1 MRDDKIF
8 IKGNK
13 QGINAIINMDKFGNF
28 DEMLDSL
35 VEKLSRGKQFY
46 KGATLIITTD
56 LTHIN
61 ERQMSKLKDVLFDE
75 ILIKDCIFEEREE
88 KQSNV
93 FSGVYEGRTKF
104 IRKTVR
110 SGQCLNY
117 SGNLIIIGDVN
128 NGGEVRAH
136 GNVIVLGD
144 LKGKVFAGDNGNGS
158 AVIVAYSLEPEL
170 ISIAGR
176 ITISPDDFEK
186 TGYPEMA
193 RLNDDNSVI
202 VEPYLPDKYSY

>member
-28 DEMLDSL
+28 DEMLDCL

-75 ILIKDCIFEEREE
+75 ILIKDCVFEEREE
-88 KQSNV
+88 KQSIV

-117 SGNLIIIGDVN
+117 AGNLIIIGDVN

-158 AVIVAYSLEPEL
+158 AVIAAYSLEPEL

-186 TGYPEMA
+186 TGYPELA
-193 RLNDDNSVI
+193 RLNEDNSVI

>member
-1 MRDDKIF
+1 MRDDRIF

-13 QGINAIINMDKFGNF
+13 LGINAIINMDKFGNF

-35 VEKLSRGKQFY
+35 VEKLSRGKKFY
-46 KGATLIITTD
+46 KGATLTVTTD
-56 LTHIN
+56 LKYIN
-61 ERQMSKLKDVLFDE
+61 ERQISKLKDVLFDE
-75 ILIKDCIFEEREE
+75 ILIKDCIFEERLE
-88 KQSNV
+88 KQSSV

-104 IRKTVR
+104 VRKTVR

-117 SGNLIIIGDVN
+117 AGNLIIIGDVN

-144 LKGKVFAGDNGNGS
+144 LKGKVFAGDNGNEN
-158 AVIVAYSLEPEL
+158 AIIAAYSLEPEL
-170 ISIAGR
+170 ISISVK

-186 TGYPEMA
+186 TGYPEVA
-193 RLNDDNSVI
+193 RLNENNII

>member
-1 MRDDKIF
+1 MRDDRIF

-13 QGINAIINMDKFGNF
+13 LGINAIINMDKFGNF

-35 VEKLSRGKQFY
+35 VEKLSRGKKFY
-46 KGATLIITTD
+46 KGATLTVTTD
-56 LTHIN
+56 LKYIN
-61 ERQMSKLKDVLFDE
+61 ERQISKLKDVLFDE
-75 ILIKDCIFEEREE
+75 ILIKDCIFEERLE
-88 KQSNV
+88 KQSSV

-104 IRKTVR
+104 VRKTVR

-117 SGNLIIIGDVN
+117 AGNLIIIGDVN

-144 LKGKVFAGDNGNGS
+144 LKGKVFAGDNGNEN
-158 AVIVAYSLEPEL
+158 AIIAAYSLEPEL
-170 ISIAGR
+170 ISISGK

-186 TGYPEMA
+186 TGYPEVA
-193 RLNDDNSVI
+193 RLNENNII
-202 VEPYLPDKYSY
+202 VEPYLPYKYSY

>member
-1 MRDDKIF
+1 MRDDRIF

-13 QGINAIINMDKFGNF
+13 LGINAIINMDKFGNF

-35 VEKLSRGKQFY
+35 VEKLSRGKKFN
-46 KGATLIITTD
+46 KGATLTVTTD
-56 LTHIN
+56 LKYIN
-61 ERQMSKLKDVLFDE
+61 ERQISKLKDVLFDE
-75 ILIKDCIFEEREE
+75 ILIKDCIFEERLE
-88 KQSNV
+88 KQSSV

-104 IRKTVR
+104 VRKTVR

-117 SGNLIIIGDVN
+117 AGNLIIIGDVN

-144 LKGKVFAGDNGNGS
+144 LKGKVFAGDNGNEN
-158 AVIVAYSLEPEL
+158 AIIAAYSLEPEL
-170 ISIAGR
+170 ISISGK

-186 TGYPEMA
+186 TGYPEVA
-193 RLNDDNSVI
+193 RLNENNII

>member
-1 MRDDKIF
+1 MRDDRIF

-13 QGINAIINMDKFGNF
+13 LGINAIINMDKFGNF

-35 VEKLSRGKQFY
+35 VEKLSKGKKFY
-46 KGATLIITTD
+46 KGATLTVTTD
-56 LTHIN
+56 LKYIN
-61 ERQMSKLKDVLFDE
+61 ERQISKLKDVLFDE
-75 ILIKDCIFEEREE
+75 ILIKDCIFEERLE
-88 KQSNV
+88 KQSSV

-104 IRKTVR
+104 VRKTVR

-117 SGNLIIIGDVN
+117 AGNLIIIGDVN

-144 LKGKVFAGDNGNGS
+144 LKGKVFAGDNGNEN
-158 AVIVAYSLEPEL
+158 AIIAAYSLEPEL
-170 ISIAGR
+170 ISISGK

-186 TGYPEMA
+186 TGYPEVA
-193 RLNDDNSVI
+193 RLNENNII

>member
-1 MRDDKIF
+1 MRDDRIF

-13 QGINAIINMDKFGNF
+13 LGINAIINMDKFGNF

-35 VEKLSRGKQFY
+35 VEKLSRGKKFY
-46 KGATLIITTD
+46 KGATLTVTTD
-56 LTHIN
+56 LKYIN
-61 ERQMSKLKDVLFDE
+61 ERQISKLKDVLFDE
-75 ILIKDCIFEEREE
+75 ILIKDCIFEERLE
-88 KQSNV
+88 KQSSV

-104 IRKTVR
+104 VRKTVR

-117 SGNLIIIGDVN
+117 AGNLIIIGDVN

-144 LKGKVFAGDNGNGS
+144 LKGKVFAGDNGNED
-158 AVIVAYSLEPEL
+158 AIIAAYSLEPEL
-170 ISIAGR
+170 ISISGK

-186 TGYPEMA
+186 TGYPEVA
-193 RLNDDNSVI
+193 RLNENNII

>member
-1 MRDDKIF
+1 MRDDRIF

-13 QGINAIINMDKFGNF
+13 LGINAVINMDKFGNF

-35 VEKLSRGKQFY
+35 VEKLSRGKKFY
-46 KGATLIITTD
+46 KGATLTVTTD
-56 LTHIN
+56 LKYIN
-61 ERQMSKLKDVLFDE
+61 ERQISKLKDVLFDE
-75 ILIKDCIFEEREE
+75 ILIKDCIFEERLE
-88 KQSNV
+88 KQSSV

-104 IRKTVR
+104 VRKTVR

-117 SGNLIIIGDVN
+117 AGNLIIIGDVN

-144 LKGKVFAGDNGNGS
+144 LKGKVFAGDNGNEN
-158 AVIVAYSLEPEL
+158 AIIAAYSLEPEL
-170 ISIAGR
+170 ISISGK

-186 TGYPEMA
+186 TGYPEVA
-193 RLNDDNSVI
+193 RLNENNII

>member
-1 MRDDKIF
+1 MRDDRIF

-13 QGINAIINMDKFGNF
+13 LGINAIINMDKFGNF

-35 VEKLSRGKQFY
+35 VEKLSRGKKFY
-46 KGATLIITTD
+46 KGATLTVTTD
-56 LTHIN
+56 LKYIN
-61 ERQMSKLKDVLFDE
+61 ERQISKLKDVLFDE
-75 ILIKDCIFEEREE
+75 ILIKDCIFEERLE
-88 KQSNV
+88 KQSSV

-104 IRKTVR
+104 VRKTVR

-117 SGNLIIIGDVN
+117 AGNLIIIGDVN

-136 GNVIVLGD
+136 GNVIVIGD
-144 LKGKVFAGDNGNGS
+144 LKGKVFAGDNGNEN
-158 AVIVAYSLEPEL
+158 AIIAAYSLEPEL
-170 ISIAGR
+170 ISISGK

-186 TGYPEMA
+186 TGYPEVA
-193 RLNDDNSVI
+193 RLNENNII

>member
-1 MRDDKIF
+1 MRDDRIF

-13 QGINAIINMDKFGNF
+13 LGINAIINMDKFGNF

-35 VEKLSRGKQFY
+35 VEKLSRGKKFY
-46 KGATLIITTD
+46 KGATLTETTD
-56 LTHIN
+56 LKYIN
-61 ERQMSKLKDVLFDE
+61 ERQISKLKDVLFDE
-75 ILIKDCIFEEREE
+75 ILIKDCIFEERLE
-88 KQSNV
+88 KQSSV

-104 IRKTVR
+104 VRKTVR

-117 SGNLIIIGDVN
+117 AGNLIIIGDVN

-144 LKGKVFAGDNGNGS
+144 LKGKVFAGDNGNEN
-158 AVIVAYSLEPEL
+158 AIIAAYSLEPEL
-170 ISIAGR
+170 ISISGK

-186 TGYPEMA
+186 TGYPEVA
-193 RLNDDNSVI
+193 RLNENNII

>member
-1 MRDDKIF
+1 MRDDRIF

-13 QGINAIINMDKFGNF
+13 LGINAIINMDKFGNF

-35 VEKLSRGKQFY
+35 VEKLSRGKKFY
-46 KGATLIITTD
+46 KGATLTVTTD
-56 LTHIN
+56 LKYIN
-61 ERQMSKLKDVLFDE
+61 ERQISKLKDVLFDE
-75 ILIKDCIFEEREE
+75 ILIKDCIFEERLE
-88 KQSNV
+88 KQSSV

-104 IRKTVR
+104 VRKTVR

-117 SGNLIIIGDVN
+117 AGNLIIIGDIN

-144 LKGKVFAGDNGNGS
+144 LKGKVFAGDNGNEN
-158 AVIVAYSLEPEL
+158 AIIAAYSLEPEL
-170 ISIAGR
+170 ISISGK

-186 TGYPEMA
+186 TGYPEVA
-193 RLNDDNSVI
+193 RLNENNII

>member
-1 MRDDKIF
+1 MRDDRIF

-13 QGINAIINMDKFGNF
+13 LGINAIINMDKFGNF

-35 VEKLSRGKQFY
+35 VEKLSRGKKFY
-46 KGATLIITTD
+46 KGATLTVTTD
-56 LTHIN
+56 LKYIN
-61 ERQMSKLKDVLFDE
+61 ERQISKLKDVLFDE
-75 ILIKDCIFEEREE
+75 ILIKDCIFEERLE
-88 KQSNV
+88 KQSSV

-104 IRKTVR
+104 VRKTVR

-117 SGNLIIIGDVN
+117 AGNLIIIGDVN

-144 LKGKVFAGDNGNGS
+144 LKGKVFAGDNGNEN
-158 AVIVAYSLEPEL
+158 AIIAAYSLEPEL
-170 ISIAGR
+170 ISISGK

-186 TGYPEMA
+186 TGYPEEA
-193 RLNDDNSVI
+193 RLNENNII

>member
-1 MRDDKIF
+1 MRDDRIF

-13 QGINAIINMDKFGNF
+13 LGINAIINMDKFGNF
-28 DEMLDSL
+28 DELLDSL
-35 VEKLSRGKQFY
+35 VEKLSRGKKFY
-46 KGATLIITTD
+46 KEATLTVTTD
-56 LTHIN
+56 LKYIN
-61 ERQMSKLKDVLFDE
+61 ERQISKLKDVLFDE
-75 ILIKDCIFEEREE
+75 ILIKYCIFEERLE
-88 KQSNV
+88 KQSSV

-104 IRKTVR
+104 VRKTVR

-117 SGNLIIIGDVN
+117 AGNLIIIGDVN

-144 LKGKVFAGDNGNGS
+144 LKGKVFAGDNGNEN
-158 AVIVAYSLEPEL
+158 AIIAAYSLEPEL
-170 ISIAGR
+170 ISISGK

-186 TGYPEMA
+186 TGYPEVA
-193 RLNDDNSVI
+193 RLNENNII

>member
-1 MRDDKIF
+1 MRDDRIF

-13 QGINAIINMDKFGNF
+13 LGINAIINMDKFGNF

-35 VEKLSRGKQFY
+35 VEKLSRGKKFY
-46 KGATLIITTD
+46 KGATLTVTTD
-56 LTHIN
+56 LKYIN
-61 ERQMSKLKDVLFDE
+61 ERQISKLKDVLFDE
-75 ILIKDCIFEEREE
+75 ILIKDCIFEERLE
-88 KQSNV
+88 KQSSV

-104 IRKTVR
+104 VRKTVR

-117 SGNLIIIGDVN
+117 AGNLIIIGDVN

-144 LKGKVFAGDNGNGS
+144 LKGKVFAGDNGNEN
-158 AVIVAYSLEPEL
+158 AIIVAYSLEPEL
-170 ISIAGR
+170 ISISGK

-186 TGYPEMA
+186 TGYPEVA
-193 RLNDDNSVI
+193 RLNENNII

>member
-1 MRDDKIF
+1 MRDDRIF

-13 QGINAIINMDKFGNF
+13 LGINAIINMDKFGNF

-35 VEKLSRGKQFY
+35 VEKLSRGKKFY
-46 KGATLIITTD
+46 KGATLTVTTD
-56 LTHIN
+56 LKYIN
-61 ERQMSKLKDVLFDE
+61 ERQISKLKDVLFDE
-75 ILIKDCIFEEREE
+75 ILIKDCIFEERLE
-88 KQSNV
+88 KQSSV

-104 IRKTVR
+104 VRKTVR

-136 GNVIVLGD
+136 GNVVVLGD
-144 LKGKVFAGDNGNGS
+144 LKGKVFAGDNGNEN
-158 AVIVAYSLEPEL
+158 AIIAAYSLEPEL
-170 ISIAGR
+170 ISISGK

-186 TGYPEMA
+186 TGYPEVA
-193 RLNDDNSVI
+193 RLNENNII

>member
-1 MRDDKIF
+1 MRDDRIF

-13 QGINAIINMDKFGNF
+13 LGINAIINMDKFGNF

-35 VEKLSRGKQFY
+35 VEKLSRGKKFY
-46 KGATLIITTD
+46 KGATLTVTTD
-56 LTHIN
+56 LKYIN
-61 ERQMSKLKDVLFDE
+61 ERQISKLKDVLFDE
-75 ILIKDCIFEEREE
+75 ILIKDCIFEERLE
-88 KQSNV
+88 KQSSV

-104 IRKTVR
+104 VRKTVR

-117 SGNLIIIGDVN
+117 AGNLIIIGDVN

-136 GNVIVLGD
+136 GKVIVLCD
-144 LKGKVFAGDNGNGS
+144 LKGKVFAGDNGNEN
-158 AVIVAYSLEPEL
+158 AIIAAYSLEPEL
-170 ISIAGR
+170 ISISGK

-186 TGYPEMA
+186 TGYPEVA
-193 RLNDDNSVI
+193 RLNENNII

>member
-1 MRDDKIF
+1 MRDDRIF

-13 QGINAIINMDKFGNF
+13 LGINAIINMDKFGNF

-35 VEKLSRGKQFY
+35 VEKLSRGKKFY
-46 KGATLIITTD
+46 KGATLTVTTD
-56 LTHIN
+56 LKYIN
-61 ERQMSKLKDVLFDE
+61 ERQISKLKDVLFDE
-75 ILIKDCIFEEREE
+75 MLIKDCIFEERLE
-88 KQSNV
+88 KQSSV

-104 IRKTVR
+104 VRKTVR

-117 SGNLIIIGDVN
+117 AGNLIIIGDVN

-144 LKGKVFAGDNGNGS
+144 LKGKVFAGDNGNEN
-158 AVIVAYSLEPEL
+158 AIIAAYSLEPEL
-170 ISIAGR
+170 ISISGK

-186 TGYPEMA
+186 TGYPEVA
-193 RLNDDNSVI
+193 RLNENNII

>member
-1 MRDDKIF
+1 MRDDRIF

-13 QGINAIINMDKFGNF
+13 LGINAIINMDKFGNF

-35 VEKLSRGKQFY
+35 VEKLSRGKKFY
-46 KGATLIITTD
+46 KGATLTVTTD
-56 LTHIN
+56 LKYIN
-61 ERQMSKLKDVLFDE
+61 ERQISKLKDVLFDE
-75 ILIKDCIFEEREE
+75 ILIKDCIFEERLE
-88 KQSNV
+88 KQSSV

-104 IRKTVR
+104 VRKTVR

-117 SGNLIIIGDVN
+117 AGNLIIIGDVN

-144 LKGKVFAGDNGNGS
+144 LKGKVFAGDNGNEN
-158 AVIVAYSLEPEL
+158 AVIAAYSLEPEL
-170 ISIAGR
+170 ISISGK

-186 TGYPEMA
+186 TGYPEVA
-193 RLNDDNSVI
+193 RLNENNII

>member
-1 MRDDKIF
+1 MRDDRIF

-13 QGINAIINMDKFGNF
+13 LGINAIISMDKFGNF

-35 VEKLSRGKQFY
+35 VEKLSRGKKFY
-46 KGATLIITTD
+46 KGATLTVTTD
-56 LTHIN
+56 LKYIN
-61 ERQMSKLKDVLFDE
+61 ERQISKLKDVLFDE
-75 ILIKDCIFEEREE
+75 ILIKDCIFEERLE
-88 KQSNV
+88 KQSSV

-104 IRKTVR
+104 VRKTVR

-117 SGNLIIIGDVN
+117 AGNLIIIGDVN

-144 LKGKVFAGDNGNGS
+144 LKGKVFAGDNGNEN
-158 AVIVAYSLEPEL
+158 AIIAAYSLEPEL
-170 ISIAGR
+170 ISISGK

-186 TGYPEMA
+186 TGYPEVA
-193 RLNDDNSVI
+193 RLNENNII

>member
-1 MRDDKIF
+1 MRDDRIF

-13 QGINAIINMDKFGNF
+13 LGINAIINMDKFGNF

-35 VEKLSRGKQFY
+35 VEKLSRGKKFY
-46 KGATLIITTD
+46 KGATLTVTTD
-56 LTHIN
+56 LKYIN
-61 ERQMSKLKDVLFDE
+61 ERQISKLKDVLFDE
-75 ILIKDCIFEEREE
+75 ILIKDCIFEERLE
-88 KQSNV
+88 KQSSV

-104 IRKTVR
+104 VRKTVR

-117 SGNLIIIGDVN
+117 AGNLIIIGDVN

-144 LKGKVFAGDNGNGS
+144 LKGKVFAGDNGNEN
-158 AVIVAYSLEPEL
+158 AIIAAYSLEPEL
-170 ISIAGR
+170 ISISGK

-193 RLNDDNSVI
+193 RLNENNII

>member
-1 MRDDKIF
+1 MRDDRIF

-13 QGINAIINMDKFGNF
+13 LGINAIINMDKCGNF

-35 VEKLSRGKQFY
+35 VEKLSRGKKFY
-46 KGATLIITTD
+46 KGATLTVTTD
-56 LTHIN
+56 LKYIN
-61 ERQMSKLKDVLFDE
+61 ERQISKLKDVLFDE
-75 ILIKDCIFEEREE
+75 ILIKDCIFEERLE
-88 KQSNV
+88 KQSSV

-104 IRKTVR
+104 VRKTVR

-117 SGNLIIIGDVN
+117 AGNLIIIGDVN

-144 LKGKVFAGDNGNGS
+144 LKGKVFAGDNGNEN
-158 AVIVAYSLEPEL
+158 AIIAAYSLEPEL
-170 ISIAGR
+170 ISISGK

-186 TGYPEMA
+186 TGYPEVA
-193 RLNDDNSVI
+193 RLNENNII

>member
-1 MRDDKIF
+1 MRDDRIF

-13 QGINAIINMDKFGNF
+13 LGINAIINMDKFGNF

-35 VEKLSRGKQFY
+35 VEKLSRGKKFY
-46 KGATLIITTD
+46 KGATLTVTTD
-56 LTHIN
+56 LKYIN
-61 ERQMSKLKDVLFDE
+61 ERQISKLKDVLFDE
-75 ILIKDCIFEEREE
+75 ILIKDCIFEERLE
-88 KQSNV
+88 KQSSV

-104 IRKTVR
+104 VRKTVR

-117 SGNLIIIGDVN
+117 AGNLIIIGDVN

-144 LKGKVFAGDNGNGS
+144 LKGKVFAGDNGNEN
-158 AVIVAYSLEPEL
+158 AIIAAYSLEPEL
-170 ISIAGR
+170 ISISGK

-186 TGYPEMA
+186 TGYPEVA
-193 RLNDDNSVI
+193 RLNENNII

>member
-1 MRDDKIF
+1 MRDDRIF

-13 QGINAIINMDKFGNF
+13 LGINAIINMDKFGNF

-35 VEKLSRGKQFY
+35 VEKLSRGNKFY
-46 KGATLIITTD
+46 KGATLTVTTD
-56 LTHIN
+56 LKYIN
-61 ERQMSKLKDVLFDE
+61 ERQISKLKDVLFDE
-75 ILIKDCIFEEREE
+75 ILIKDCIFEERLE
-88 KQSNV
+88 KQSSV

-104 IRKTVR
+104 VRKTVR

-117 SGNLIIIGDVN
+117 AGNLIIIGDVN

-144 LKGKVFAGDNGNGS
+144 LKGKVFAGDNGNEN
-158 AVIVAYSLEPEL
+158 AIIAAYSLEPEL
-170 ISIAGR
+170 ISISGK

-186 TGYPEMA
+186 TGYPEVA
-193 RLNDDNSVI
+193 RLNENNII

>member
-1 MRDDKIF
+1 MRDDRIF

-13 QGINAIINMDKFGNF
+13 LGINSIINMDKFGNF

-35 VEKLSRGKQFY
+35 VEKLSRGKKFY
-46 KGATLIITTD
+46 KGATLTVTTD
-56 LTHIN
+56 LKYIN
-61 ERQMSKLKDVLFDE
+61 ERQISKLKDVLFDE
-75 ILIKDCIFEEREE
+75 ILIKDCIFEERLE
-88 KQSNV
+88 KQSSV

-104 IRKTVR
+104 VRKTVR

-117 SGNLIIIGDVN
+117 AGNLIIIGDVN

-144 LKGKVFAGDNGNGS
+144 LKGKVFAGDNGNEN
-158 AVIVAYSLEPEL
+158 AIIAAYSLEPEL
-170 ISIAGR
+170 ISISGK

-186 TGYPEMA
+186 TGYPEVA
-193 RLNDDNSVI
+193 RLNENNII

>member
-1 MRDDKIF
+1 MRDDRIF

-13 QGINAIINMDKFGNF
+13 LGINAIINMDKFGNF

-35 VEKLSRGKQFY
+35 VEKLSRGKKFY
-46 KGATLIITTD
+46 KGATLTVTTD
-56 LTHIN
+56 LKYIN
-61 ERQMSKLKDVLFDE
+61 ERQISKLKDVLFDE
-75 ILIKDCIFEEREE
+75 ILIKDCIFEERLE
-88 KQSNV
+88 KQSSV

-104 IRKTVR
+104 VRKTVR

-117 SGNLIIIGDVN
+117 AGNLIIIGDVN

-144 LKGKVFAGDNGNGS
+144 LKGKVFAGDNGNEN
-158 AVIVAYSLEPEL
+158 AIIAAYSLEPEL
-170 ISIAGR
+170 ISISGK

-186 TGYPEMA
+186 TGYPEVA
-193 RLNDDNSVI
+193 RLNENNII
-202 VEPYLPDKYSY
+202 VEPYLQDKYSY

>member
-1 MRDDKIF
+1 MRDDRIF

-13 QGINAIINMDKFGNF
+13 LGINAIINMDKFGNF

-35 VEKLSRGKQFY
+35 VEKLSRGKKFY
-46 KGATLIITTD
+46 KGATLTVTTD
-56 LTHIN
+56 LKYIN
-61 ERQMSKLKDVLFDE
+61 ERQISKLKDVLFDE
-75 ILIKDCIFEEREE
+75 ILIKDCIFEERLE
-88 KQSNV
+88 KQSSV

-104 IRKTVR
+104 VRKTVR

-144 LKGKVFAGDNGNGS
+144 LKGKVFAGDNGNEN
-158 AVIVAYSLEPEL
+158 AIIAAYSLEPEL
-170 ISIAGR
+170 ISISGK

-186 TGYPEMA
+186 TGYPEVA
-193 RLNDDNSVI
+193 RLNENNII

>member
-1 MRDDKIF
+1 MRDDRIF

-13 QGINAIINMDKFGNF
+13 LGINAIINMDKFGNF

-35 VEKLSRGKQFY
+35 VEKLSRGKKFY
-46 KGATLIITTD
+46 KGATLTVTTD
-56 LTHIN
+56 LKYIN
-61 ERQMSKLKDVLFDE
+61 ERQISKLKDVLFDE
-75 ILIKDCIFEEREE
+75 ILIKDCIFEERLE
-88 KQSNV
+88 KQSSV

-104 IRKTVR
+104 VRKTVR

-117 SGNLIIIGDVN
+117 AGNLIIIGDVN

-144 LKGKVFAGDNGNGS
+144 LKGKAFAGDNGNEN
-158 AVIVAYSLEPEL
+158 AIIAAYSLEPEL
-170 ISIAGR
+170 ISISGK

-186 TGYPEMA
+186 TGYPEVA
-193 RLNDDNSVI
+193 RLNENNII

>member
-1 MRDDKIF
+1 MRDDRIF

-13 QGINAIINMDKFGNF
+13 LGINAIINMDKFGNF

-35 VEKLSRGKQFY
+35 VEKLSRGKKFY
-46 KGATLIITTD
+46 KGATLTVTTD
-56 LTHIN
+56 LKYIN
-61 ERQMSKLKDVLFDE
+61 ERQISKLKDVLFDE
-75 ILIKDCIFEEREE
+75 ILIKDCIFDERLE
-88 KQSNV
+88 KQSSV

-104 IRKTVR
+104 VRKTVR

-117 SGNLIIIGDVN
+117 AGNLIIIGDVN

-144 LKGKVFAGDNGNGS
+144 LKGKVFAGDNGNEN
-158 AVIVAYSLEPEL
+158 AIIAAYSLEPEL
-170 ISIAGR
+170 ISISGK

-186 TGYPEMA
+186 TGYPEVA
-193 RLNDDNSVI
+193 RLNENNII

>member
-1 MRDDKIF
+1 MRDDRIF

-13 QGINAIINMDKFGNF
+13 LGINAIINMDKFGNF

-35 VEKLSRGKQFY
+35 VEKLSRGKKFY
-46 KGATLIITTD
+46 KGATLTVTTD
-56 LTHIN
+56 LKYIN
-61 ERQMSKLKDVLFDE
+61 ERQISKLKDVLFDE
-75 ILIKDCIFEEREE
+75 ILIKDCIFEERLE
-88 KQSNV
+88 KQSSV

-104 IRKTVR
+104 VRKTVR
-110 SGQCLNY
+110 IGQGLNY
-117 SGNLIIIGDVN
+117 AGNLIIIGDVN

-144 LKGKVFAGDNGNGS
+144 LKGKVFAGDNGNEN
-158 AVIVAYSLEPEL
+158 AIIAAYSLEPEL
-170 ISIAGR
+170 ISISGK

-186 TGYPEMA
+186 TGYPEVA
-193 RLNDDNSVI
+193 RLNENNII

>member
-1 MRDDKIF
+1 MRDDRIF

-13 QGINAIINMDKFGNF
+13 LGINAIINMDKFGNF

-35 VEKLSRGKQFY
+35 VEKLSRGKKFY
-46 KGATLIITTD
+46 KGATLTVTTD
-56 LTHIN
+56 LKYIN
-61 ERQMSKLKDVLFDE
+61 ERQISKLKDVLFDE
-75 ILIKDCIFEEREE
+75 ILIKDCIFEERLE
-88 KQSNV
+88 KQSSV

-104 IRKTVR
+104 VRKTVR

-117 SGNLIIIGDVN
+117 AGNLIIIGDVN
-128 NGGEVRAH
+128 NGGEVREH

-144 LKGKVFAGDNGNGS
+144 LKGKVFAGDNGNEN
-158 AVIVAYSLEPEL
+158 AIIAAYSLEPEL
-170 ISIAGR
+170 ISISGK

-186 TGYPEMA
+186 TGYPEVA
-193 RLNDDNSVI
+193 RLNENNII

>member
-1 MRDDKIF
+1 MRDDRIF

-13 QGINAIINMDKFGNF
+13 LGINAIINMDKFGNF

-35 VEKLSRGKQFY
+35 VEKLSRGKKFY
-46 KGATLIITTD
+46 KGATLTVTTN
-56 LTHIN
+56 LKYIN
-61 ERQMSKLKDVLFDE
+61 ERQISKLKDVLFDE
-75 ILIKDCIFEEREE
+75 ILIKDCIFEERLE
-88 KQSNV
+88 KQSSV

-104 IRKTVR
+104 VRKTVR

-117 SGNLIIIGDVN
+117 AGNLIIIGDVN

-144 LKGKVFAGDNGNGS
+144 LKGKVFAGDNGNEN
-158 AVIVAYSLEPEL
+158 AIIAAYSLEPEL
-170 ISIAGR
+170 ISISGK

-186 TGYPEMA
+186 TGYPEVA
-193 RLNDDNSVI
+193 RLNENNII

>member
-1 MRDDKIF
+1 MRDDRIF

-13 QGINAIINMDKFGNF
+13 LGINAIINMDKFGNF

-35 VEKLSRGKQFY
+35 VEKLSRGKKFY
-46 KGATLIITTD
+46 KGATLTVTTD
-56 LTHIN
+56 LKYIN
-61 ERQMSKLKDVLFDE
+61 ERQISKLKDVLFDE
-75 ILIKDCIFEEREE
+75 ILIKDCIFEERLE
-88 KQSNV
+88 KQSSV

-104 IRKTVR
+104 VRKTVK

-117 SGNLIIIGDVN
+117 AGNLIIIGDVN

-144 LKGKVFAGDNGNGS
+144 LKGKVFAGDNGNEN
-158 AVIVAYSLEPEL
+158 AIIAAYSLEPEL
-170 ISIAGR
+170 ISISGK

-186 TGYPEMA
+186 TGYPEVA
-193 RLNDDNSVI
+193 RLNENNII

>member
-1 MRDDKIF
+1 MRDDRIF

-13 QGINAIINMDKFGNF
+13 LGINAIINMDKFGNF

-35 VEKLSRGKQFY
+35 VEKLSRGKKFY
-46 KGATLIITTD
+46 KGATLTVTTD
-56 LTHIN
+56 LKYIN
-61 ERQMSKLKDVLFDE
+61 ERQISKLKDVLFDE
-75 ILIKDCIFEEREE
+75 ILIKDCIFEERLE
-88 KQSNV
+88 KQSSV

-104 IRKTVR
+104 ARKTVR

-117 SGNLIIIGDVN
+117 AGNLIIIGDVN

-144 LKGKVFAGDNGNGS
+144 LKGKVFAGDNGNEN
-158 AVIVAYSLEPEL
+158 AIIAAYSLEPEL
-170 ISIAGR
+170 ISISGK

-186 TGYPEMA
+186 TGYPEVA
-193 RLNDDNSVI
+193 RLNENNII

>member
-1 MRDDKIF
+1 MRDDRIF

-13 QGINAIINMDKFGNF
+13 LGINAIINMDKFGNF

-35 VEKLSRGKQFY
+35 VEKLSRGKKFY
-46 KGATLIITTD
+46 KGATLTVTTD
-56 LTHIN
+56 LKYIN
-61 ERQMSKLKDVLFDE
+61 ERQISKLKDVLFDE
-75 ILIKDCIFEEREE
+75 ILIKDCIFEERLE
-88 KQSNV
+88 KQSSV

-104 IRKTVR
+104 VRKTVR

-117 SGNLIIIGDVN
+117 AGNLIIIGDVN

-144 LKGKVFAGDNGNGS
+144 LKGKVFAGDNGNEN
-158 AVIVAYSLEPEL
+158 AIIAAYSLEPEL
-170 ISIAGR
+170 ISISGK

-186 TGYPEMA
+186 TGYPEVA
-193 RLNDDNSVI
+193 RLNANNII

>member
-158 AVIVAYSLEPEL
+158 AVIAAYSLEPEL

-186 TGYPEMA
+186 TGYPELA